1 LKRDGHLETNI
12 KESDMDKLEKIA
24 QMYGTEFTYDN
35 IIKPNVKY
43 LDTQFS
49 ESNGWH
55 LYSDDDVIDENFLY
69 LVATA
74 EEGGIMQNV
83 VSRKNGK
90 WVLDDEENKNILYY
104 KKLYFYFE

>member
-1 LKRDGHLETNI
+1 
-12 KESDMDKLEKIA
+12 MDKLEHMTQA
-24 QMYGTEFTYDN
+24 YGSEFTYDN

-49 ESNGWH
+49 QNNGWY
-55 LYSDDDVIDENFLY
+55 LYNEEDHIDENFLY

-90 WVLDDEENKNILYY
+90 WVLDDMENKNILYY

>member
-1 LKRDGHLETNI
+1 MNI
-12 KESDMDKLEKIA
+12 KESNMDKLDKITE
-24 QMYGTEFTYDN
+24 MYGIEFTYDN

-55 LYSDDDVIDENFLY
+55 LYSEDDVINENFLY

-90 WVLDDEENKNILYY
+90 WVLNDEENKNILYY

>member
-1 LKRDGHLETNI
+1 M
-12 KESDMDKLEKIA
+12 DMLDKIA
-24 QMYGTEFTYDN
+24 QMYGTEFTYDT

-43 LDTQFS
+43 LDTQFN

-55 LYSDDDVIDENFLY
+55 LYSEDDVIDENFIY

-83 VSRKNGK
+83 VSRKDGK
-90 WVLDDEENKNILYY
+90 WNLDPEENHNILYY